1 MVKEIGTLMA
11 DESDIRLERLAGGSR
26 KGRGDACPPAAEWA
40 SLAAGLLEPGRR
52 EELLAHACEC
62 DSCGALLHAVVE
74 DFSGEASAEE
84 RQSLEA
90 LKSSTPE
97 WRARMAG
104 QMVAASCRGRV
115 IPMKTTPW
123 LAKAAAVLVTV
134 GATWFGWNG
143 WVANDPARLIAEAY
157 TQQRPFEFRIAGAE
171 NAPVRVEKGAA
182 ESGFKRPQPL
192 IEAEAKI
199 ARKLESDPASVR
211 WLELRAR
218 AELLARNPD
227 AAITSLE
234 RALAQKPGD
243 SDLLADLGIAYALSA
258 ETQNRAAD
266 YARAAQVL
274 VRSLAAKPD
283 NAAAVFNLALVYQRM
298 NSYSDAERQWRRY
311 LAMDTARAWRLE
323 AQARLAQVRLTM
335 DSPR

>member
-1 MVKEIGTLMA
+1 
-11 DESDIRLERLAGGSR
+11 
-26 KGRGDACPPAAEWA
+26 
-40 SLAAGLLEPGRR
+40 
-52 EELLAHACEC
+52 
-62 DSCGALLHAVVE
+62 VVE

-104 QMVAASCRGRV
+104 QMVAPSPRGRL
-115 IPMKTTPW
+115 IPMRITPW
-123 LAKAAAVLVTV
+123 MAKAAAVLVAV
-134 GATWFGWNG
+134 GAGWFGWNG

-157 TQQRPFEFRIAGAE
+157 TQQRPFEFRIAGAA
-171 NAPVRVEKGAA
+171 NAPVRVERGAA
-182 ESGFKRPQPL
+182 DSRFKRPQVL
-192 IEAEAKI
+192 IEAESKI
-199 ARKLESDPASVR
+199 ARKLENDPASAR

-218 AELLARNPD
+218 AELLARDPD
-227 AAITSLE
+227 AAIAPLE

-243 SDLLADLGIAYALSA
+243 PDLLAELGIAYALSA
-258 ETQNRAAD
+258 ETQNRSAD

-283 NAAAVFNLALVYQRM
+283 NPAAVFNLALVYQRM
-298 NSYSDAERQWRRY
+298 NLYSDAERQWRRY
-311 LAMDTARAWRLE
+311 LALDTAGAWRLE

-335 DSPR
+335 DSPK

>member
-1 MVKEIGTLMA
+1 MA

-40 SLAAGLLEPGRR
+40 SLAAGLLESGRR
-52 EELLAHACEC
+52 EELLAHACDC

-74 DFSGEASAEE
+74 DFSAEASVEE

-90 LKSSTPE
+90 LESSKPE
-97 WRARMAG
+97 WRVRMAG
-104 QMVAASCRGRV
+104 QMVAASCRGRL
-115 IPMKTTPW
+115 IPMRITPW
-123 LAKAAAVLVTV
+123 LAKVAAVLVAV
-134 GATWFGWNG
+134 GAGWFGWNG
-143 WVANDPARLIAEAY
+143 WVANDPARLIAAAY

-182 ESGFKRPQPL
+182 DSGFKRPQAL

-199 ARKLESDPASVR
+199 ARKLENDPANVR

-227 AAITSLE
+227 AAIATLE
-234 RALAQKPGD
+234 RAQAQKPGD
-243 SDLLADLGIAYALSA
+243 PDLLADLGIAYALSA

-266 YARAAQVL
+266 YAPSRTSPGA
-274 VRSLAAKPD
+274 LA
-283 NAAAVFNLALVYQRM
+283 RG
-298 NSYSDAERQWRRY
+298 
-311 LAMDTARAWRLE
+311 
-323 AQARLAQVRLTM
+323 QAG
-335 DSPR
+335 